1 MSTDKPVVI
10 YGASGYTGRLVAE
23 YCREYSL
30 PFLAVGRDEERVT
43 SVVERVPGI
52 TEVEHSVAA
61 VEHTVDALAEAID
74 GAKVVINTV
83 GPFLELG
90 HPVVEA
96 CGRVGAHYLDT
107 NGEQPWMMEAE
118 ERHGAAFAEA
128 GLALAPGV
136 AQMYTGG
143 EIAANLALETPG
155 LDTLDIVVLWK
166 GAPTTASTE
175 TIFSTLMTTA
185 YYLEDNAYVAWP
197 DGVTTEVAV
206 PGRHDLAMTT
216 PWSGTAH
223 PVWFKGDGRVQ
234 TVKAYGGVF
243 DRGLMNV
250 VKQITDTINEQV
262 KPLPTE
268 EARRAAIA
276 EIKKQVAAPMPPR
289 ENARSSRCGPPGLWA
304 PCIASSTG
312 RATTSKPH
320 SCPPMALTSW
330 STAGGPG
337 GPGLRQAASSGVIG
351 NCWRPSRRSGWWA
364 RPRSAAR
371 LADSESRADV
381 GRRPS

>member
-1 MSTDKPVVI
+1 MTNAKPVVI

-30 PFLAVGRDEERVT
+30 PFLALGRDEERVS
-43 SVVERVPGI
+43 SVIDRVPGI
-52 TEVEHSVAA
+52 TEVEHSVGAA
-61 VEHTVDALAEAID
+61 EHTADALAEAFD

-83 GPFLELG
+83 GPFLDLG

-96 CGRVGAHYLDT
+96 CARVGAHYLDT

-118 ERHGAAFAEA
+118 EQHGAAFAEA
-128 GLALAPGV
+128 GLALAPGI
-136 AQMYTGG
+136 AQMYTTG

-155 LDTLDIVVLWK
+155 LDTLDILVLWK

-197 DGVTTEVAV
+197 DGITFETHV
-206 PGRHDLAMTT
+206 PGQHELAMAT

-223 PVWFKGDGRVQ
+223 PVWFRHDGRVQ
-234 TVKAYGGVF
+234 TVRARGGVF

-250 VKQITDTINEQV
+250 VKQITDTVNEQV
-262 KPLPTE
+262 KPLPTKE
-268 EARRAAIA
+268 EQQAAIA

-289 ENARSSRCGPPGLWA
+289 ENQRQNYSIDSAWARGPLGAVHCVIHGACNYKQTALLSTYGAHQLVHGGPPRRTGFASGCQLWGHRELLAALQTFGL
-304 PCIASSTG
+304 
-312 RATTSKPH
+312 
-320 SCPPMALTSW
+320 
-330 STAGGPG
+330 AGSPQLSG
-337 GPGLRQAASSGVIG
+337 QA
-351 NCWRPSRRSGWWA
+351 R
-364 RPRSAAR
+364 
-371 LADSESRADV
+371 
-381 GRRPS
+381 

>member
-30 PFLAVGRDEERVT
+30 PFLALGRDEERVT

-118 ERHGAAFAEA
+118 ERHGAGFAEA

-289 ENARSSRCGPPGLWA
+289 ENQRYNRSIESVWATGPLGA
-304 PCIASSTG
+304 VHCVIHGACNYKQT
-312 RATTSKPH
+312 
-320 SCPPMALTSW
+320 ALLS
-330 STAGGPG
+330 AYGAHQLVNGG
-337 GPGLRQAASSGVIG
+337 
-351 NCWRPSRRSGWWA
+351 
-364 RPRSAAR
+364 RPRRTGFASGCQLWGHRELLAA
-371 LADSESRADV
+371 LQTFGLV
-381 GRRPS
+381 GTPQISGQAR

>member
-1 MSTDKPVVI
+1 MSNARPVVI

-30 PFLAVGRDEERVT
+30 PFLALGRDQERVS
-43 SVVERVPGI
+43 SVIDVVPGI

-61 VEHTVDALAEAID
+61 VGHDVDAIAGAID

-83 GPFLELG
+83 GPFLDLG

-96 CGRVGAHYLDT
+96 CARVGAHYLDT
-107 NGEQPWMMEAE
+107 NGEQPWMIEAAD
-118 ERHGAAFAEA
+118 RHGAAFAEA

-143 EIAANLALETPG
+143 EIAANVALETPG
-155 LDTLDIVVLWK
+155 LDTLDILVLWK

-175 TIFSTLMTTA
+175 TIFSTLMA
-185 YYLEDNAYVAWP
+185 PSFYLEDNAYVAWP
-197 DGVTTEVAV
+197 DGITNEVQV
-206 PGRHDLAMTT
+206 PGQHELAMTT

-223 PVWFKGDGRVQ
+223 PVWFKNDGRVQ
-234 TVKAYGGVF
+234 TVRAYGGVF

-262 KPLPTE
+262 KPLETE
-268 EARRAAIA
+268 EAQQAAIA

-289 ENARSSRCGPPGLWA
+289 ENQRYNRSIDSAWATGPLGAVHCVIHGACNYKQTALLCAHGAHQLVHGGPPRRTGFASACQLWGHRELLGVLQTFGLVGT
-304 PCIASSTG
+304 PQVTG
-312 RATTSKPH
+312 
-320 SCPPMALTSW
+320 
-330 STAGGPG
+330 
-337 GPGLRQAASSGVIG
+337 
-351 NCWRPSRRSGWWA
+351 
-364 RPRSAAR
+364 AAR
-371 LADSESRADV
+371 
-381 GRRPS
+381 